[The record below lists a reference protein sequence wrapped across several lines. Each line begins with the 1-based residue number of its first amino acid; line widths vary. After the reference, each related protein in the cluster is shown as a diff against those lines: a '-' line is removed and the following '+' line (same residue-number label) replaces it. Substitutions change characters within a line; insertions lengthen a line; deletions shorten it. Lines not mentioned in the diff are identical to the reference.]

1 MSVAFINY
9 NGNLIPEK
17 EAILTSENRSF
28 RYGDGLFETM
38 RWMDGDV
45 RFLDYHLQRLHEGM
59 GMLHLDHPQR
69 FDAHFV
75 RAQAEKLIRKNNLEG
90 EHVRLRLQV
99 FRDGGGLYSPAQNK
113 ASFVL
118 GCSKLDRDD
127 LKHRKLG
134 LIVDIY
140 PEYRKA
146 ASELSGIKSANALV
160 YVMAGLYRKNQ
171 GLDDVLILNQDG
183 YVCESLSS
191 NVFFWYEKKLY
202 TPAISEGCIA
212 GVMRRV
218 VIEMALDSGLEV
230 VEAQIHPDILREAD
244 EIFHTNAI
252 HGVQWV
258 MGYKQK
264 RYFNRI
270 SRMLQEKLATWPAA
284 EEAAN
289 SGG

>member
-1 MSVAFINY
+1 
-9 NGNLIPEK
+9 
-17 EAILTSENRSF
+17 
-28 RYGDGLFETM
+28 M

-45 RFLDYHLQRLHEGM
+45 RFLDYHLERLHQSM
-59 GMLHLDHPQR
+59 AMLHLDSPQR
-69 FDAHFV
+69 FDADFI
-75 RAQAEKLIRKNNLEG
+75 RTQADRLIRKNNLQG
-90 EHVRLRLQV
+90 EHVRLRLHV
-99 FRDGGGLYSPAQNK
+99 FRDGGGLYGPARNK
-113 ASFVL
+113 ASYVL
-118 GCSKLDRDD
+118 GCTKLHKDD
-127 LKHRKLG
+127 LTHRKVG
-134 LIVDIY
+134 LIIDVY

-171 GLDDVLILNQDG
+171 DLDDVLILNQNG
-183 YVCESLSS
+183 HVCESLSS

-230 VEAQIHPDILREAD
+230 IEAQIHPDILREAD

-252 HGVQWV
+252 YGVQWV

-270 SRMLQEKLATWPAA
+270 SRMLQEKLATWRQA
-284 EEAAN
+284 EAH
-289 SGG
+289 S

>member
-1 MSVAFINY
+1 MPVTFIDY
-9 NGNLIPEK
+9 NGKLFPEK

-45 RFLDYHLQRLHEGM
+45 RFLDYHLQRLHKGM
-59 GMLHLDHPQR
+59 EMLHMDQSVR
-69 FDAHFV
+69 FDHQFV
-75 RAQAEKLIRKNNLEG
+75 RAQADKLIRKNNLEG
-90 EHVRLRLQV
+90 EHVRLRLHV

-113 ASFVL
+113 VSYIL
-118 GCSKLDRDD
+118 GCSKLNKDD

-134 LIVDIY
+134 LIVDVY

-160 YVMAGLYRKNQ
+160 YVMAGLYRKNKD
-171 GLDDVLILNQDG
+171 LDDVIILNQDG

-191 NVFFWYEKKLY
+191 NVFFWYDKKLY

-218 VIEMALDSGLEV
+218 VIDMALDSGLEV
-230 VEAQIHPDILREAD
+230 VEAQIHPDILKEAD
-244 EIFHTNAI
+244 EIFHTNAVQ
-252 HGVQWV
+252 GVQWV

-270 SRMLQEKLATWPAA
+270 SRMLQDKLAEWPL
-284 EEAAN
+284 EEET
-289 SGG
+289 G

>member
-1 MSVAFINY
+1 MPISFIDY
-9 NGNLIPEK
+9 NGKLIPEK

-45 RFLDYHLQRLHEGM
+45 RFLDYHIERLQNGMALLHMNNPE
-59 GMLHLDHPQR
+59 R
-69 FDAHFV
+69 FDAQFI
-75 RAQAEKLIRKNNLEG
+75 RTQAEKLIRKNNLESD
-90 EHVRLRLQV
+90 HVRLRLHV
-99 FRDGGGLYSPAQNK
+99 FRDGGGLYSPSQNK
-113 ASFVL
+113 ASYVL
-118 GCSKLDRDD
+118 GCSKLDKEELR
-127 LKHRKLG
+127 HRKLG
-134 LIVDIY
+134 LIVDVY

-146 ASELSGIKSANALV
+146 ANELSGIKSANALV
-160 YVMAGLYRKNQ
+160 YVMAGLYRKNK
-171 GLDDVLILNQDG
+171 GLDDVVILNQDG

-191 NVFFWYEKKLY
+191 NVFFWYEKRLY

-230 VEAQIHPDILREAD
+230 VEAQIHPDIMREAD

-252 HGVQWV
+252 QGVQWV

-270 SRMLQEKLATWPAA
+270 SRTLQEKLADWSPG
-284 EEAAN
+284 E
-289 SGG
+289 

>member
-1 MSVAFINY
+1 MSAAFIDY

-17 EAILTSENRSF
+17 EAIFTSENRSF

-45 RFLDYHLQRLHEGM
+45 RFLDYHLERLHQSM
-59 GMLHLDHPQR
+59 AMLHLDSPQR
-69 FDAHFV
+69 FDADFI
-75 RAQAEKLIRKNNLEG
+75 RTQADRLIRKNNLQG
-90 EHVRLRLQV
+90 EHVRLRLHV
-99 FRDGGGLYSPAQNK
+99 FRDGGGLYGPARNK
-113 ASFVL
+113 ASYVL
-118 GCSKLDRDD
+118 GCTKLHKDD
-127 LKHRKLG
+127 LTHRKVG
-134 LIVDIY
+134 LIIDVY

-171 GLDDVLILNQDG
+171 DLDDVLILNQNG
-183 YVCESLSS
+183 HVCESLSS

-230 VEAQIHPDILREAD
+230 IEAQIHPDILREAD

-252 HGVQWV
+252 YGVQWV

-270 SRMLQEKLATWPAA
+270 SRMLQEKLATWRQA
-284 EEAAN
+284 EAH
-289 SGG
+289 S